1 MLADVILIIHFL
13 FVLFVVGGVPLIWL
27 GAWMEWGFVRNFS
40 FRLAHFAAIL
50 FVVCESLMGMVCPLT
65 LLEDTLRGT
74 TTGGNFIQRWLHRI
88 LFYDA
93 PEGVLT
99 MLYVVFA
106 LLVAVTFK
114 LLPPRHRKIPSTSI

>member
-13 FVLFVVGGVPLIWL
+13 FVLFVIGGVPLIWF

-40 FRLAHFAAIL
+40 FRLAHLAAIL

>member
-1 MLADVILIIHFL
+1 MLADIILIIHFL
-13 FVLFVVGGVPLIWL
+13 FVLFVVGSVPLIWL

-40 FRLAHFAAIL
+40 FRLAHLAAIL

-65 LLEDTLRGT
+65 LLEDSLRGT

-99 MLYVVFA
+99 TLYVVFA

-114 LLPPRHRKIPSTSI
+114 LLPPRHRKIPSTSM